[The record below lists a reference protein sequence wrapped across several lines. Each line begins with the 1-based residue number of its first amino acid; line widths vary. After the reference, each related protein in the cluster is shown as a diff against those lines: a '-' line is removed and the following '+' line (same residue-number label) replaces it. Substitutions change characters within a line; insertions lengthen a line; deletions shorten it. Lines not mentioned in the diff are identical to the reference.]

1 MAVVRILL
9 ALVMT
14 LARVIPFLLVAL
26 VVFLLWR
33 RSRRQGDGP
42 DFKGPVVTV
51 DYEVVDDGGDGDGAD
66 GKEGRT

>member
-1 MAVVRILL
+1 MAVLRIVL

-33 RSRRQGDGP
+33 RSKRQADAP
-42 DFKGPVVTV
+42 DFKGPVYTV
-51 DYEVVDDGGDGDGAD
+51 DYTVVEDDGDGED
-66 GKEGRT
+66 GKEGKT

>member
-1 MAVVRILL
+1 MAVVRIML

-33 RSRRQGDGP
+33 RSRRRADEP

-51 DYEVVDDGGDGDGAD
+51 DYTVVEDDEEEESGS
-66 GKEGRT
+66 GKERD